1 MAKPTLTLR
10 TYHSVIAFRDRA
22 EPFLLQQEAAN
33 NLMLG
38 LISGLID
45 TPSLYAEPPYLATV
59 EADGEVATAFL
70 RTPPYRLIMSTS
82 DHPAALQLVAANLHD
97 SGTALPGVTG
107 PLDLA
112 RSFAS
117 VWQELA
123 DIAWSENRLLRVYA
137 VSHVRPVLSVPGS
150 LRQATAADRDRLID
164 WFSAFAIEAA
174 LTHELERIAH
184 GIDTRLANPQG
195 GIWYW
200 EVDGAPVSLVGGT
213 GLTPHGIRIGP
224 VYTPPEHR
232 RRGYG
237 SAATA
242 AVSQLLLDRGRR
254 FVFLYTDLS
263 NATANHIYQGIGYE
277 PVGDTVD
284 IDFTSSREPA

>member
-1 MAKPTLTLR
+1 MAKPSLTLT
-10 TYHSVIAFRDRA
+10 TFDSATAFRERA
-22 EPFLLQQEAAN
+22 QPLLLHQEAAN
-33 NLMLG
+33 NLILG

-45 TPSLYAEPPYLATV
+45 TPSLYAESPYLATV
-59 EADGEVATAFL
+59 EADGEVAVAFL
-70 RTPPYRLIMSTS
+70 RTPPYRLILSTS
-82 DHPAALQLVAANLHD
+82 DHPAALQLVAADLHD
-97 SGTALPGVTG
+97 AGTALPGVTG

-112 RSFAS
+112 RSFAA
-117 VWQELA
+117 VWQERTG
-123 DIAWSENRLLRVYA
+123 IAWSENRLLRVYA
-137 VSHVRPVLSVPGS
+137 VSHVRPALGVPGS
-150 LRQATAADRDRLID
+150 LRQATTADREHLID
-164 WFSAFAIEAA
+164 WFNAFAIEAA
-174 LTHELERIAH
+174 LTHELEWIAH
-184 GIDTRLANPQG
+184 GIDTRLANSQG

-200 EVDGAPVSLVGGT
+200 EVEGAPVSLVGVT

-263 NATANHIYQGIGYE
+263 NATANHIYQAIGYE

-284 IDFTSSREPA
+284 IDFTPSTEPA